1 MTYLQKFASLLGVPP
16 RLAEDCLYSESAARA
31 VLSRRNLFAAGAA
44 LAVGSVL
51 VGGPVPLYVFS
62 NDYEWYVAANLDE
75 AYGHRED
82 WNGTVRDDNNEG
94 SELVQ
99 LPARHHISIYVDPD
113 GYIAPVD
120 EGDETVSM
128 TAAAWALR
136 EGPGFL
142 CTTEY

>member
-1 MTYLQKFASLLGVPP
+1 VKALQTLAKMLGVPT
-16 RLAEDCLYSESAARA
+16 RLAEDALHSESAARA
-31 VLSRRNLFAAGAA
+31 VLSRRNLFAAAGA

-51 VGGPVPLYVFS
+51 VGGPIPLYVFS
-62 NDYEWYVAANLDE
+62 NDHEWFVAANLDE

-82 WNGTVRDDNNEG
+82 WSGLTREDDNEG

-99 LPARHHISIYVDPD
+99 LSPRHYISIYVDED
-113 GYIAPVD
+113 SEIAPVD
-120 EGDETVSM
+120 EGEHTISL

>member
-1 MTYLQKFASLLGVPP
+1 MSALTTLAKMLGVAP
-16 RLAEDCLYSESAARA
+16 RLAEDALHSESAARA

-51 VGGPVPLYVFS
+51 VGGPIPLYVFS

-82 WNGTVRDDNNEG
+82 WNGTVREDDNEG

-99 LPARHHISIYVDPD
+99 LSPRHHISIYVDPD

-120 EGDETVSM
+120 EGDETVSL
-128 TAAAWALR
+128 TAAEWARR